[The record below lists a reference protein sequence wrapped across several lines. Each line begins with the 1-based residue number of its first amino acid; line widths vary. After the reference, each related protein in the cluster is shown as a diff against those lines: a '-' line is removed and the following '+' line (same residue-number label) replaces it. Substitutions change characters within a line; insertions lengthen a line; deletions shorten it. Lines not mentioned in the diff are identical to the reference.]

1 MRAQLLHLSGPLR
14 GRTITYKQ
22 PVVHVGRAP
31 SNEAALTHALV
42 ADEHARIE
50 WVQDECKF
58 HLRRVDGKVFVNGNE
73 VEEIILKDGDMLEFG
88 AGGPT
93 ARFRTYVPIGAV
105 CKPVRRML
113 GDAAEVRRHSGAVTA
128 TRTLTSDLLTQ
139 ATLQLKVGFPILV
152 LLVGAGLY
160 YWFGDQ
166 LSKAE
171 ARITADRISREQL
184 QEALA
189 EYRSEIDRLNKA
201 NAVVRDIQ
209 KNWSRGVCMIH
220 GIYRLRM
227 FIEGADNQRSE
238 ELISRAIRI
247 AAPITQRWWF
257 LALAVAATL
266 AVGAAGFRELSQQRY
281 ARQLRSAEGRI
292 PVGSDE
298 TGTAG
303 SGAAC
308 VAISSCS
315 VCRSTPDA
323 GLHFF
328 HRSGDLRSVPSPEHG
343 TSANTRSKRYAV
355 SCASF

>member
-31 SNEAALTHALV
+31 SSEVGLTHALV

-113 GDAAEVRRHSGAVTA
+113 GDAAEVRRHSGAVAA

-152 LLVGAGLY
+152 LLVAAGLY

-189 EYRSEIDRLNKA
+189 EYRAEIDRLNKEMGKQDA
-201 NAVVRDIQ
+201 TIGKLSGMLNNENFVARAPEDVIAKNRAQLAEAEQAKVGIQ
-209 KNWSRGVCMIH
+209 AALD
-220 GIYRLRM
+220 RL
-227 FIEGADNQRSE
+227 S
-238 ELISRAIRI
+238 
-247 AAPITQRWWF
+247 
-257 LALAVAATL
+257 AL
-266 AVGAAGFRELSQQRY
+266 G
-281 ARQLRSAEGRI
+281 
-292 PVGSDE
+292 
-298 TGTAG
+298 
-303 SGAAC
+303 
-308 VAISSCS
+308 
-315 VCRSTPDA
+315 
-323 GLHFF
+323 
-328 HRSGDLRSVPSPEHG
+328 
-343 TSANTRSKRYAV
+343 
-355 SCASF
+355 